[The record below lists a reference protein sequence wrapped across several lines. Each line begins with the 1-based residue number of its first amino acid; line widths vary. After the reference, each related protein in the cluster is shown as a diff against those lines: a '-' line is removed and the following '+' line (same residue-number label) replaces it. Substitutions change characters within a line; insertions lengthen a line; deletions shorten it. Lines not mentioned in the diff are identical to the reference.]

1 MIGPK
6 TVTGR
11 LRGIQGLSTALVGR
25 DNEIGALTQSL
36 ENLHQGVGGIVCLIG
51 EAGIGKT
58 SLLEDAKTAWRR
70 IAGSEA
76 PWVEGHGVSYET
88 ARPYGLFMQLAR
100 QNYGIEENDPL
111 EIVGEEIANTP
122 GRFPPQVQTLLVH
135 GVEALFAVGTDS
147 DGPQLQGEALQQE
160 LYQANRAILHAS
172 ASHSPTVAVLDDMHC
187 ADPASVE
194 LLIESLSL
202 FDDVPLLFLFSF
214 RPERQSPAWRT
225 KQTAETEYPH
235 RSEIALSVLYDEDS
249 EILFENLLNIAD
261 APPELSQMILAKT
274 GGNPLF
280 LEELIRT
287 LMEIGA
293 ITQDYTGMH
302 WRPGTK
308 IDELPLSENLQ
319 ALLTARIDRL
329 GDDARR
335 TLQLSSVIGR
345 SFHHGVIKHISDA
358 AVALDGQLIYPPAG
372 GIDS

>member
-1 MIGPK
+1 M
-6 TVTGR
+6 
-11 LRGIQGLSTALVGR
+11 
-25 DNEIGALTQSL
+25 
-36 ENLHQGVGGIVCLIG
+36 
-51 EAGIGKT
+51 T
-58 SLLEDAKTAWRR
+58 SHY
-70 IAGSEA
+70 S
-76 PWVEGHGVSYET
+76 SY
-88 ARPYGLFMQLAR
+88 
-100 QNYGIEENDPL
+100 
-111 EIVGEEIANTP
+111 
-122 GRFPPQVQTLLVH
+122 
-135 GVEALFAVGTDS
+135 
-147 DGPQLQGEALQQE
+147 
-160 LYQANRAILHAS
+160 
-172 ASHSPTVAVLDDMHC
+172 
-187 ADPASVE
+187 
-194 LLIESLSL
+194 SL
-202 FDDVPLLFLFSF
+202 FVFSF

-287 LMEIGA
+287 LMKIGA
-293 ITQDYTGMH
+293 ITQDDTGMH